1 MKITEVP
8 VGCLVT
14 HSGLVLDYFFPTIES
29 ICIEDIAVGLSREF
43 RFANQTPEPYSVAQ
57 HSVLVSSLVPPEL
70 ALTALLHDATEAYM
84 KDLPAPLKS
93 KIQAYR
99 IQEDSLM
106 KVIAQKF
113 NLKYPFPEKVKKSD
127 QEALKFE
134 WETLIEKPVP
144 DYCWS
149 IRMSKMKFL
158 HRFEQIMQDS
168 ITL

>member
-1 MKITEVP
+1 M
-8 VGCLVT
+8 
-14 HSGLVLDYFFPTIES
+14 
-29 ICIEDIAVGLSREF
+29 
-43 RFANQTPEPYSVAQ
+43 
-57 HSVLVSSLVPPEL
+57 
-70 ALTALLHDATEAYM
+70 
-84 KDLPAPLKS
+84 
-93 KIQAYR
+93 QAYR

-113 NLKYPFPEKVKKSD
+113 NLKYPFPEKVKRAD

-134 WETLIEKPVP
+134 WSALMENPIA

-168 ITL
+168 IAL

>member
-14 HSGLVLDYFFPTIES
+14 HSGLVLDYFFPKIES

-57 HSVLVSSLVPPEL
+57 HSVLVSSLVPRQY
-70 ALTALLHDATEAYM
+70 ALEALLHDAAEAYM

-99 IQEDSLM
+99 IQEDTLM

-113 NLKYPFPEKVKKSD
+113 NLKYPFPEKVKRAD

-134 WETLIEKPVP
+134 WTALIEQPIP

-149 IRMSKMKFL
+149 IRMAKLKFL
-158 HRFEQIMQDS
+158 HRYEEIIKS
-168 ITL
+168 LTTL